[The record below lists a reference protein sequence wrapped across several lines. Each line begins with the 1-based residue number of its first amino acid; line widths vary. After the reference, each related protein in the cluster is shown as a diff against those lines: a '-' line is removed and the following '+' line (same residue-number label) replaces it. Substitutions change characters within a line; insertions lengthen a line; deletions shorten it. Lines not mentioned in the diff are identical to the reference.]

1 MGHHCHAIAAAQAP
15 GLPEINLQRYG
26 LPKQPS
32 LEEVHPWAR
41 DLQAKCL
48 RADAVAQQA
57 IRLKEQG
64 FTPDLV
70 IGHPGWGELMA
81 IKDVFPNT
89 PVWHQLEFV
98 YQLEGG
104 DYGFDPEFDD
114 SAWRRRTRLRLR
126 RAPQLQAF
134 HEFDVAVAPTQWQA
148 STAPAEF
155 RDRVEVIHEGINTE
169 AIAPKADATVTL
181 QRGNHCFRLGDEVVT
196 FVARNLEPYRGF
208 HSFMRALPRLQKLR
222 PNCHVIVVG
231 GEEVSY
237 GAAPK
242 GGGTWKQVLLKEVG
256 DHIDTNRLHFVG
268 RVPHG
273 VLHNLFQVSACH
285 VYLTYPFVLSW
296 SMLEAMSC
304 GALVLGSS
312 TPPVEEVIE
321 PGVNGLLIDFFDSE
335 ALAQQVAQILENRG
349 DYQALRDCARQTAI
363 ERYDLEK
370 ICLPRQLALAETM
383 MQS

>member
-32 LEEVHPWAR
+32 QEKVHPWAR
-41 DLQAKCL
+41 DLQTKCL

-57 IRLKEQG
+57 LRLKEQG
-64 FTPDLV
+64 ITPDLV

-104 DYGFDPEFDD
+104 DYGFDPEFED
-114 SAWRRRTRLRLR
+114 SSWRRRTRLRLR

-134 HEFDVAVAPTQWQA
+134 HELDVAVAPTEWQA

-169 AIAPKADATVTL
+169 AIAPNPDASVKL

-208 HSFMRALPRLQKLR
+208 HSFMRALPRLQQLR

-242 GGGTWKQVLLKEVG
+242 GGGTWKQVLLKELG
-256 DHIDTNRLHFVG
+256 NHIDQDRLHFVG

-312 TPPVEEVIE
+312 TPPVEEVID
-321 PGVNGLLIDFFDSE
+321 PGVNGLLTDFFDSE
-335 ALAQQVAQILENRG
+335 ALAQQLAQILENRG
-349 DYQALRDCARQTAI
+349 EYQVLRDRARQTTI
-363 ERYDLEK
+363 ERYDLEN
-370 ICLPRQLALAETM
+370 ICLPRQVALAQTM
-383 MQS
+383 MQP